1 MACMLM
7 SYEFRVVCAAQAE
20 ADCFN
25 RTCMRFVPNGEHDGE
40 RQPGVPD
47 AVNNRLPR
55 VANGRTRKR
64 QLRGRDK

>member
-1 MACMLM
+1 MLM

-25 RTCMRFVPNGEHDGE
+25 RTCMRVVPNGEHDGE

-47 AVNNRLPR
+47 AVNNTSREWR
-55 VANGRTRKR
+55 MVAHANVSYAAVRNNA
-64 QLRGRDK
+64 